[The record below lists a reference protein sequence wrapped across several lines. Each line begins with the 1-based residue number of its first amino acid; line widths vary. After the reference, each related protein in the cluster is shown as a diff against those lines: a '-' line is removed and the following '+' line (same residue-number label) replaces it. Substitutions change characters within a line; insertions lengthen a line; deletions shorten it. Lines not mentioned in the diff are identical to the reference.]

1 MTFRNRYFF
10 INLLL
15 CTSLVI
21 SGSCIFT
28 GCTGETD
35 IDRTAGNGNLP
46 SDGTRL
52 TVRAT
57 ASGFQLPAQDDGSAP
72 TTRTPI
78 MEGTS
83 TIFQPGDAIGL
94 FCVRKNAS
102 GDEYIAEDI
111 RNLKMTYTTA
121 ADGTGTWK
129 APTAELTP
137 RVYTDAVTYFAYYPY
152 TEALTTANVS
162 NEQTIREWFK
172 TNKPLATD
180 MRTLAE
186 LAANDL
192 MTATALPSLAAADRG
207 TLALSF
213 KHEYALLVV
222 KPKGEGGVCIP
233 PAGVTAYS
241 YYAGAKSKD
250 WGIDRNVGLG
260 SGNDFKMKING
271 RKACEMSD
279 GTYRILTQPTT
290 IGSQISCNYTTSNG
304 GLLLVDVSG
313 SSISSGFKANTCYTL
328 EVHVT
333 GVKGSE
339 VERAVQSGDFVYQ
352 HNGKIEIYPG
362 DGEVDANGKIPDYAY
377 VVGVVVTAEPMKMT
391 DTECNSKGWNHAYV
405 MGVNAL
411 PSGKFPWMKDRLFPI
426 PYPPVEHM
434 NIAETYMNGYAET
447 ELMLAQSPLS
457 DFPIFEALKQYRDN
471 NSIPAGINRSPW
483 FIPSIG
489 QWFDVMINLCGK
501 SPHDFY
507 YKDIV
512 AVSQHWGAWTT
523 NKEQTSEMLAKA
535 DSYLAKIG
543 ATFLMLSNSDNQ
555 CFWLTSHF
563 NLGQIWM
570 FFYKSTSFSIEP
582 VYGHLDGSSGS
593 GLSVVVAQPFF
604 AF

>member
-15 CTSLVI
+15 CTSLII

-35 IDRTAGNGNLP
+35 IDPTAGNGNLP

-57 ASGFQLPAQDDGSAP
+57 ASGFQLPAHDDGNDAS
-72 TTRTPI
+72 TRTPI

-152 TEALTTANVS
+152 TEALTTASVS
-162 NEQTIREWFK
+162 NEQTIREWLK

-180 MRTLAE
+180 MRTLAK

-207 TLALSF
+207 TLALNF

-222 KPKGEGGVCIP
+222 KPMGKGPYVP
-233 PAGVTAYS
+233 PTGVTAYS
-241 YYAGAKSKD
+241 YYSGSQSND
-250 WGIDRNVGLG
+250 WGIDRNLTQPIGYE
-260 SGNDFKMKING
+260 SKMKINNSM
-271 RKACEMSD
+271 ACEMSD
-279 GTYRILTQPTT
+279 GTYRILTQATT
-290 IGSQISCNYTTSNG
+290 SNSQISCEYVTY
-304 GLLLVDVSG
+304 DVG
-313 SSISSGFKANTCYTL
+313 MLPITANALILFGFKANTCYTL
-328 EVHVT
+328 EVRINGVT
-333 GVKGSE
+333 IQ
-339 VERAVQSGDFVYQ
+339 RAVQPGDFVYQ

-362 DGEVDANGKIPDYAY
+362 DGAVDGNGKIPDYTKA
-377 VVGVVVTAEPMKMT
+377 VGIVVTT
-391 DTECNSKGWNHAYV
+391 DPARLTDAECNSQGWNHAYV
-405 MGVNAL
+405 MGLEYLDTSHSYARTWSNQGVSCPL
-411 PSGKFPWMKDRLFPI
+411 PLVQGSEAG
-426 PYPPVEHM
+426 
-434 NIAETYMNGYAET
+434 NYMNGYADTET
-447 ELMLAQSPLS
+447 ILAQSNLS
-457 DFPIFEALKQYRDN
+457 DYPIFNIMKEYRGN
-471 NSIPAGINRSPW
+471 HTVPAGINRSPW

-489 QWFDVMINLCGK
+489 QWFDIMTNICGK
-501 SPHDFY
+501 SPTDFENITDGHIWASMNPSAMY
-507 YKDIV
+507 
-512 AVSQHWGAWTT
+512 
-523 NKEQTSEMLAKA
+523 EKA
-535 DSYLAKIG
+535 DNQFKKVGGTSLLINNSKQHHIW
-543 ATFLMLSNSDNQ
+543 TSSNNNGSDAWKFMGDITAIVLWWNRKYIDDYDYEM
-555 CFWLTSHF
+555 T
-563 NLGQIWM
+563 
-570 FFYKSTSFSIEP
+570 
-582 VYGHLDGSSGS
+582 
-593 GLSVVVAQPFF
+593 ARPFF

>member
-15 CTSLVI
+15 CTSLII

-35 IDRTAGNGNLP
+35 IDPTAGNGNLP

-57 ASGFQLPAQDDGSAP
+57 ASGFQLPAHDDGNDAS
-72 TTRTPI
+72 TRTPI

-162 NEQTIREWFK
+162 NEQTIREWLK

-180 MRTLAE
+180 MRTLAK

-207 TLALSF
+207 TLALNF

-222 KPKGEGGVCIP
+222 KPMGKGPYVP
-233 PAGVTAYS
+233 PTGVTAYS
-241 YYAGAKSKD
+241 YYSGSQSND
-250 WGIDRNVGLG
+250 WGIDRNLTQPIGYE
-260 SGNDFKMKING
+260 SKMKINNSM
-271 RKACEMSD
+271 ACEMSD
-279 GTYRILTQPTT
+279 GTYRILTQATT
-290 IGSQISCNYTTSNG
+290 SNSQISCEYVTY
-304 GLLLVDVSG
+304 DVG
-313 SSISSGFKANTCYTL
+313 MLPITANALIPFGFKANTCYTL
-328 EVHVT
+328 EVRINGVT
-333 GVKGSE
+333 IQ
-339 VERAVQSGDFVYQ
+339 RAVQPGDFVYQ

-362 DGEVDANGKIPDYAY
+362 DGAVDGNGKIPEYDKA
-377 VVGVVVTAEPMKMT
+377 VGIVVTT
-391 DTECNSKGWNHAYV
+391 DPARLTDAECNSQGWNHAYV
-405 MGVNAL
+405 MGL
-411 PSGKFPWMKDRLFPI
+411 EDI
-426 PYPPVEHM
+426 PEKEWAV
-434 NIAETYMNGYAET
+434 
-447 ELMLAQSPLS
+447 SV
-457 DFPIFEALKQYRDN
+457 DFPATSVINASDAKNDMDGYKMTQTMLTKTPLNYYPVFQTIKEYRD
-471 NSIPAGINRSPW
+471 SHSVPSSINRSPW
-483 FIPSIG
+483 FMPSAG
-489 QWFDVMINLCGK
+489 QWFDVVENLGEGAAWKMVNNQQWVNDGDASGIFSRINNQLTK
-501 SPHDFY
+501 VSSNSLPFK
-507 YKDIV
+507 KDGIGNFW
-512 AVSQHWGAWTT
+512 S
-523 NKEQTSEMLAKA
+523 TSEAYA
-535 DSYLAKIG
+535 NNTDSNVWCMMTICSGDLVSGLLILPQSK
-543 ATFLMLSNSDNQ
+543 
-555 CFWLTSHF
+555 
-563 NLGQIWM
+563 
-570 FFYKSTSFSIEP
+570 
-582 VYGHLDGSSGS
+582 SGS
-593 GLSVVVAQPFF
+593 APVRLFF

>member
-52 TVRAT
+52 TVRAA
-57 ASGFQLPAQDDGSAP
+57 ASGFQLPAHDDGNDAS
-72 TTRTPI
+72 TRTPI

-152 TEALTTANVS
+152 TEALTTASVS
-162 NEQTIREWFK
+162 NEQTIREWLK
-172 TNKPLATD
+172 TNKPLATN
-180 MRTLAE
+180 MLTLAE

-207 TLALSF
+207 TLALNF

-222 KPKGEGGVCIP
+222 KPMVKGVYVL

-241 YYAGAKSKD
+241 YRAGAESNG
-250 WGIDRNVGLG
+250 WEIDRNVVLG
-260 SGNDFKMKING
+260 GGNDFKMKING
-271 RKACEMSD
+271 GKACEMGD
-279 GTYRILTQPTT
+279 GTYRILTQAT
-290 IGSQISCNYTTSNG
+290 GSGSPINCEYNTFDKGVLPVNA
-304 GLLLVDVSG
+304 SG
-313 SSISSGFKANTCYTL
+313 SSVSGGFKANTCYTL
-328 EVHVT
+328 EVHATV
-333 GVKGSE
+333 SS
-339 VERAVQSGDFVYQ
+339 VQRTVQPGDFVYQ
-352 HNGKIEIYPG
+352 HNGKIEIYPC
-362 DGEVDANGKIPDYAY
+362 NGATDVFGRIPDYSNA
-377 VVGVVVTAEPMKMT
+377 VGIVVTT
-391 DTECNSKGWNHAYV
+391 DPARLTDAECNAKGWNHAYV
-405 MGVNAL
+405 MGL
-411 PSGKFPWMKDRLFPI
+411 EDISGEYAWAKNEI
-426 PYPPVEHM
+426 PATSITGVAD
-434 NIAETYMNGYAET
+434 AENDMNGYKKT
-447 ELMLAQSPLS
+447 QTMLAKTPLN
-457 DFPIFEALKQYRDN
+457 DFPVFQVIKEYRDTHAVPN
-471 NSIPAGINRSPW
+471 NVNRSPW
-483 FIPSIG
+483 FMPSIG
-489 QWFDVMINLCGK
+489 QWFDVMANLGGK
-501 SPHDFY
+501 SPTTWESISPPNIGESTDAANMFNKINNQLRKVDVSFPPQAYDPFTIY
-507 YKDIV
+507 YS
-512 AVSQHWGAWTT
+512 VSEVDDREAWGIMIG
-523 NKEQTSEMLAKA
+523 NDTSYPGEHRVLMVG
-535 DSYLAKIG
+535 IG
-543 ATFLMLSNSDNQ
+543 AMFTK
-555 CFWLTSHF
+555 TSA
-563 NLGQIWM
+563 
-570 FFYKSTSFSIEP
+570 
-582 VYGHLDGSSGS
+582 SSYTHIR
-593 GLSVVVAQPFF
+593 LFF